1 LYSLLGI
8 PIVYTFSQWV
18 FAHNKKTKNAWRAL
32 MIDHE
37 VKIVLDVGCGLGKD
51 SIYFINSKKYI
62 GIDISQ
68 FYINSSKKITQ
79 TMENFI
85 VCQ

>member
-1 LYSLLGI
+1 
-8 PIVYTFSQWV
+8 
-18 FAHNKKTKNAWRAL
+18 

-37 VKIVLDVGCGLGKD
+37 AKIVLDVGCGLGKD